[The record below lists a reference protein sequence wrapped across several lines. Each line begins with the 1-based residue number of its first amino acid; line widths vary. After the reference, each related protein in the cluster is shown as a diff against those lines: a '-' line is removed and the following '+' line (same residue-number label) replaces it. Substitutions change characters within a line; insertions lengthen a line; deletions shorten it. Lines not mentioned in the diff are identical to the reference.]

1 MGHKGIR
8 DGGPPPDPKF
18 RPEDVVGMPI
28 RKAVLELTRHGYLID
43 SPTTDDQHL
52 AWLSYRVRLT
62 AAEGVITGVVVG

>member
-43 SPTTDDQHL
+43 SPTPHDRAPIKLHH
-52 AWLSYRVRLT
+52 RVRLV
-62 AAEGVITGVVVG
+62 AQEGVITGVVVG